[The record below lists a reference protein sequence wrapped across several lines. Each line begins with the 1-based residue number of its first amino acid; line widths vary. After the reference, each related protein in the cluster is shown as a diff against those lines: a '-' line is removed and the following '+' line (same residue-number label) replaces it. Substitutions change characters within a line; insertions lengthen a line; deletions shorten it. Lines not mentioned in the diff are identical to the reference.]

1 MKQELAPA
9 GALAG
14 GGGSSSA
21 GGSSTRNL
29 AEADSASGVQ
39 CKEGGP
45 SRSGGST
52 DSGCGGMV
60 DLVSSGSE
68 SEGGGG
74 GGGGGEGEAKGV
86 HALRHLPHRR
96 SSGCAGSTRPW

>member
-1 MKQELAPA
+1 VKQELAPA

-39 CKEGGP
+39 CKEDGP

-52 DSGCGGMV
+52 GHSGCGGMV

-68 SEGGGG
+68 SE
-74 GGGGGEGEAKGV
+74 ENEVAPALAVVTHSRHTAPV
-86 HALRHLPHRR
+86 HTPATH
-96 SSGCAGSTRPW
+96 